1 MSTVIYPSPIF
12 GPVISRRL
20 GVSLGI
26 NLMPADGKICT
37 FDCIYCE
44 CGLNAQRRPTQKRP
58 STIEVAEA
66 LEAKLKEMSAEGR
79 LPDVLTF
86 AGNGEPTLHPDFP
99 AIIDAV
105 TALRDRYCPQAKVS
119 VLSNATRTGVKE
131 VREALM
137 KVDNNIQK
145 LDTISPDYIRRIN
158 QPTGHYDVAEVIEY
172 VKNSPYFQMVSLNFH
187 TPFEGTEHLALS
199 LQKRNEVI
207 DLIISYKKKGYPI
220 MNSVTGLNHMRDL
233 KFKKACWMSSFIFA
247 DGTRSDVCAGEAAG
261 VCDKCGFC
269 MAGEERAVMD
279 LAPDTIK
286 AGMNLRVK

>member
-44 CGLNAQRRPTQKRP
+44 CGLNAQRRPTMKRP
-58 STIEVAEA
+58 STDEVAKA
-66 LEAKLKEMSAEGR
+66 LEDKLKEMTAEGR

-86 AGNGEPTLHPDFP
+86 AGNGEPTVHPDFP

-119 VLSNATRTGVKE
+119 VLSNATRAGVPA

-158 QPTGHYDVAEVIEY
+158 QPTGHYDVAEVID
-172 VKNSPYFQMVSLNFH
+172 
-187 TPFEGTEHLALS
+187 HLKAFGGH
-199 LQKRNEVI
+199 VI
-207 DLIISYKKKGYPI
+207 IQT
-220 MNSVTGLNHMRDL
+220 MFMTGRDL
-233 KFKKACWMSSFIFA
+233 EGNDADNTADTYVTPWLEAVKAIKP
-247 DGTRSDVCAGEAAG
+247 E
-261 VCDKCGFC
+261 K
-269 MAGEERAVMD
+269 VMIYTIDRETPD
-279 LAPDTIK
+279 L
-286 AGMNLRVK
+286 NLRKASHEVLDAIARRVAEAGLEVSVSY